1 MANERDIKIGIKTT
15 ADTSGAKA
23 AEEAIKKVGQA
34 SDQAEGGGFGR
45 DTAAARRIA
54 ELEAA
59 EAAEAQADSL
69 KKLAQAT
76 KDTAKE
82 LPALGEADIVA
93 EGMERLGKS
102 ADAASGKTGGGGLGT
117 FTRGLMAGGLALLGY
132 QQMLTFG
139 IEKFVAWRKAFE
151 DWGASSDRRNQ
162 EMNDLAVSTA
172 ALAAEEKRAA
182 ESAEEL
188 AIAQKAIAAA
198 AQESGANIGKY
209 TERLREAAD
218 LESEM
223 RRQREEIAG
232 KKADLALEGAAGDPL
247 RQAEIR
253 EAERVRRQEQQR
265 QDIEADLERQRQTQR
280 EVGQALPALEAD
292 EGIAA
297 EREASFAEIAK
308 RQAEEANRM
317 DRIAALAE
325 DARKKSEEA
334 MKEAEAS
341 LESFWTPT
349 ALKNQARE
357 TIPREVERQGALE
370 QTETGARERARILRE
385 EEAMNRAAAEAER
398 EKRENAQKM
407 IEEQRAAFEQA
418 TREEERIK
426 RTIPFVQ
433 EVQQLDT
440 DRAGIEMENL
450 RKREEEK
457 REKERADDQE
467 RRLRDQ
473 EKRTGE
479 EAGIGREAL
488 GLLPKDL
495 PEKGRKAVERV
506 ARGLQDGDQGGEIKE
521 LIALMERLADAVDGK
536 DTKTSIKIDGVLSR
550 IKKLESK

>member
-69 KKLAQAT
+69 KKLAQST
-76 KDTAKE
+76 KDAAKE

-102 ADAASGKTGGGGLGT
+102 ADAASGKTGGGGLAGMARMIMGVINPVGLIT
-117 FTRGLMAGGLALLGY
+117 GAVTAGAAALWNWKRSLDEVREAAIRGGEQMAQDSRAYIENERRTAAAAESTRQLAAARRESDISLQQSIAELGNYARELERVMDLQKEERAFRDELLD
-132 QQMLTFG
+132 
-139 IEKFVAWRKAFE
+139 E
-151 DWGASSDRRNQ
+151 
-162 EMNDLAVSTA
+162 STRA
-172 ALAAEEKRAA
+172 ALAGAEGDPVAQAQIRDNTRRAKQ
-182 ESAEEL
+182 EQEL
-188 AIAQKAIAAA
+188 ADMDADILANKEIEARLWVEISAALEKKKKALEDASALDDPIETA
-198 AQESGANIGKY
+198 
-209 TERLREAAD
+209 RREAAD
-218 LESEM
+218 AENIAANM
-223 RRQREEIAG
+223 RKQEADQRA
-232 KKADLALEGAAGDPL
+232 
-247 RQAEIR
+247 
-253 EAERVRRQEQQR
+253 EAEGLKGSKRSAAVRVANQLGDGASTAEEMAERKSNEVALLEQQ
-265 QDIEADLERQRQTQR
+265 QEAARK
-280 EVGQALPALEAD
+280 
-292 EGIAA
+292 AA
-297 EREASFAEIAK
+297 EAQQKEI
-308 RQAEEANRM
+308 
-317 DRIAALAE
+317 
-325 DARKKSEEA
+325 
-334 MKEAEAS
+334 
-341 LESFWTPT
+341 
-349 ALKNQARE
+349 
-357 TIPREVERQGALE
+357 
-370 QTETGARERARILRE
+370 
-385 EEAMNRAAAEAER
+385 AER
-398 EKRENAQKM
+398 EKRNQETFDNR
-407 IEEQRAAFEQA
+407 QRLERDRERKGIIFDRRDA
-418 TREEERIK
+418 TS
-426 RTIPFVQ
+426 
-433 EVQQLDT
+433 
-440 DRAGIEMENL
+440 GIEMENL